1 MARPEH
7 ADEIAAATDAF
18 RAGDPVLIHDAA
30 DREGEVDLVYPA
42 EAVTPDALARLRNDA
57 GGLVCVALSDAVA
70 RAFALPF
77 AREIIDHPAADNGE
91 LAYGDQSSFS
101 LAVNHR
107 ETYTGITDDDRS
119 KTITELGRAAADPVK
134 FDFAAAFRA
143 PGHVHLL
150 RGAPDLLDERRGH
163 TEFALAL
170 AAAAER
176 QPAVVVCEMLDDGG
190 GALAPADAR
199 AYADCNG
206 YVYVEGSD
214 LFDHLG

>member
-1 MARPEH
+1 WSGVLLAGDRRIRGSRVRTRPRHRARTHPPRRRPTRSDRTDQTPRGTRSRRRRLGYCADRRRTLMARPEH

-91 LAYGDQSSFS
+91 
-101 LAVNHR
+101 
-107 ETYTGITDDDRS
+107 
-119 KTITELGRAAADPVK
+119 
-134 FDFAAAFRA
+134 
-143 PGHVHLL
+143 
-150 RGAPDLLDERRGH
+150 
-163 TEFALAL
+163 
-170 AAAAER
+170 
-176 QPAVVVCEMLDDGG
+176 
-190 GALAPADAR
+190 
-199 AYADCNG
+199 
-206 YVYVEGSD
+206 
-214 LFDHLG
+214 